1 MREESKS
8 NRWQRLRTFAGVIAV
23 AFAVTLA
30 LVVGNRLSTEALGV
44 LAGAVCGVGAAIP
57 TSLLIVAVTRGRS
70 TDNRPG
76 ETSIAPSHQQGTYPP
91 VVIINPGQDGQ
102 YRGYDQLPDLEQPRS
117 ERCFTIVGDG
127 YAD

>member
-1 MREESKS
+1 MREESKP
-8 NRWQRLRTFAGVIAV
+8 NRWQRLKTFAGVIAA

-70 TDNRPG
+70 IDNRAR
-76 ETSIAPSHQQGTYPP
+76 EASIAPSHRQGTYPP

-117 ERCFTIVGDG
+117 ERSFTIVGDG